1 MTQRSSI
8 PARAFTLIELVVV
21 VVIIG
26 ILAAI
31 AIPRMTAASER
42 ARFTSTLA
50 SFKVM
55 EGALDNYFTNERAWP
70 VDEQPGIAPPALAA
84 YLQASLWTKQT
95 PLGGAWD
102 WNGPGGASPDGRVN
116 ISIFSPEAGKAGIF
130 CRFDHDLDDN
140 DCGAGTHR
148 ADEDRSFKIIE

>member
-1 MTQRSSI
+1 MTQGSSI
-8 PARAFTLIELVVV
+8 SARAFTLIELVVV

-55 EGALDNYFTNERAWP
+55 EGALDSYFTNERAWP
-70 VDEQPGIAPPALAA
+70 VDEQPGIAPPALAP
-84 YLQASLWTKQT
+84 YLRASLWTKET

-102 WNGPGGASPDGRVN
+102 WNGPRRCFPR
-116 ISIFSPEAGKAGIF
+116 
-130 CRFDHDLDDN
+130 
-140 DCGAGTHR
+140 R
-148 ADEDRSFKIIE
+148 ARQHLHLLA